1 MPEKCA
7 YIRAVGGIS
16 GDMLLGALIDV
27 EADIDFIT
35 QQLNSLN
42 LGEIELEFYNGIRK
56 GVLLSV
62 LRVLRCN
69 PFGTQ
74 GYDPVPLRRPDSY
87 IAKREC
93 A

>member
-1 MPEKCA
+1 MKMPEKCA

-42 LGEIELEFYNGIRK
+42 LGEIE
-56 GVLLSV
+56 SV
-62 LRVLRCN
+62 
-69 PFGTQ
+69 
-74 GYDPVPLRRPDSY
+74 SY
-87 IAKREC
+87 THLTLPTSDLV
-93 A
+93 